1 MKLIKPTHYQ
11 NLQHTSA
18 IVAGVSL
25 FIMSIAAAFSYG
37 YVHTSLIVNDDALMT
52 LTNIQQSG
60 SRFAFGILGWLVI
73 ILTDLLVSWAFY
85 VYLKPIHHEYS
96 LLAGWLRLIYTAILA
111 IAVSHLVV
119 AGRIARAGTS
129 PFNES
134 INGMASQSMLSIKA
148 FESIWSLGLILFGLH
163 LLAIGF
169 IALSSRHIPKYVS
182 IMIAIAGFS
191 YVIVHVMDNFFPQLE
206 PIASSLETLLSIPMI
221 IGELGFGIWLL
232 IKGRKLSLSTDK
244 QP

>member
-1 MKLIKPTHYQ
+1 M
-11 NLQHTSA
+11 
-18 IVAGVSL
+18 
-25 FIMSIAAAFSYG
+25 
-37 YVHTSLIVNDDALMT
+37 
-52 LTNIQQSG
+52 
-60 SRFAFGILGWLVI
+60 
-73 ILTDLLVSWAFY
+73 
-85 VYLKPIHHEYS
+85 
-96 LLAGWLRLIYTAILA
+96 YTAILA

-119 AGRIARAGTS
+119 AGRIAQAETP

-134 INGMASQSMLSIKA
+134 INGMASQTMLSITA

-191 YVIVHVMDNFFPQLE
+191 YVIVHVMDSFFPQLE

-221 IGELGFGIWLL
+221 VGELGFGIWLL
-232 IKGRKLSLSTDK
+232 IKGRKRSHPIDE